1 MLLHVFQFG
10 GGGLVSLRRGC
21 EWTHWGFLNTTEAVV
36 CRGNG
41 NKGEGGKISASLES
55 PDVSLKWSPAKLI
68 CSVSPT
74 GFSES
79 QKAVFLKLSPQGDN
93 DLSEFQSLPGA
104 FNFTSSLKASTRA
117 GPSNPL
123 HTQPFSFSELLATA
137 NFELEEGRLFQQLL
151 WWWKAGSD
159 SSQHSWFWLAVFTLP
174 CFSLMPSCGPLM
186 FCKTKAQTPRRT
198 GEG

>member
-1 MLLHVFQFG
+1 MV
-10 GGGLVSLRRGC
+10 GLVSLRRGC

-36 CRGNG
+36 CSGNG
-41 NKGEGGKISASLES
+41 NKGEGGEISASLES

-93 DLSEFQSLPGA
+93 DLLEFQSLPGA
-104 FNFTSSLKASTRA
+104 FNFASLLKASTRA

-123 HTQPFSFSELLATA
+123 HTQPFSFSELLATV
-137 NFELEEGRLFQQLL
+137 NLKRSVCFNSCFDDERLELFLPAQLVLTGCLYLTLLFSNAQLWPTDFFAKQKHKL
-151 WWWKAGSD
+151 QEVQEKASYWG
-159 SSQHSWFWLAVFTLP
+159 HAV
-174 CFSLMPSCGPLM
+174 
-186 FCKTKAQTPRRT
+186 
-198 GEG
+198 

>member
-93 DLSEFQSLPGA
+93 DLLEFQSLPGA

-137 NFELEEGRLFQQLL
+137 NLKRSICFNSCFDDEKPGASPPST
-151 WWWKAGSD
+151 AGSD
-159 SSQHSWFWLAVFTLP
+159 WLSLP
-174 CFSLMPSCGPLM
+174 YPAFL
-186 FCKTKAQTPRRT
+186 
-198 GEG
+198 